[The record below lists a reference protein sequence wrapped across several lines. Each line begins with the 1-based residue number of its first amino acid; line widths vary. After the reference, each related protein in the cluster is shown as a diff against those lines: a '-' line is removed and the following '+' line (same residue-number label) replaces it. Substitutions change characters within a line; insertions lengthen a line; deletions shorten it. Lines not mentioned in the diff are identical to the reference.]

1 MAMCRLIAVAVLS
14 LPLALGAEEPIA
26 DEVSYHRDIWPIV
39 QIRCQG
45 CHQPALLEGGLDLTH
60 FAGLEA
66 GGKAGP
72 SFVPGKPEESNLFL
86 HLIGEREPLMPNQ
99 GEALTAEQIELFRRW
114 IEAGSEDDTP
124 EDLHS
129 PGVSTDPPE
138 YAQPPVISAVAFS
151 PDDRWLAVSGYR
163 EILLHRADGSGLEA
177 RLVGLS
183 DRIQSL
189 LFLPGG
195 RNLVATGGTPG
206 RFGEVQVW
214 DVDERTLQM
223 ATTLCYDTLFGA
235 SLSPDNR
242 KIAVGCADHS
252 VRVIWLNGLEER
264 LRLNHHENW
273 VLGTA
278 FGGDSQRIVS
288 VGRDRAAK
296 LSQAD
301 TGAFIENINLLRR
314 ELAAIVRH
322 PIRDAVVI
330 GGEDR
335 VPYFYK
341 MDRPRKML
349 IADDSTLIREFER
362 QRGEIFALAISPDG
376 HRLAVAGASDE
387 VPVYDIDTGERIA
400 TAKGHEA
407 GIYTVSFSAG
417 SARLAT
423 GGFDG
428 KVRIYGADDGEL
440 LHEFVPVPISTPG
453 SGTRTADLDRAAAE
467 RGASR

>member
-1 MAMCRLIAVAVLS
+1 MTVCRLVAVALIS
-14 LPLALGAEEPIA
+14 LPVVLGAEVPEA
-26 DEVSYHRDIWPIV
+26 EEVSYYRDIWPIV
-39 QIRCQG
+39 QTRCQG

-60 FAGLEA
+60 FSGLAA

-72 SFVPGKPEESNLFL
+72 SLIPGKPDESTLFL
-86 HLIGEREPLMPNQ
+86 QLTGEREPLMPNQ
-99 GEALTAEQIELFRRW
+99 GEPLTAEQIGLFRRW
-114 IEAGSEDDTP
+114 IEAGAIDDTP
-124 EDLHS
+124 EDVRNAA
-129 PGVSTDPPE
+129 VSTDPPQ
-138 YAQPPVISAVAFS
+138 YAQAPVITAIAFS

-163 EILLHRADGSGLEA
+163 EILLHRADGTGIEA
-177 RLVGLS
+177 RLVGRS
-183 DRIQSL
+183 HRIQSL

-195 RNLVATGGTPG
+195 RSLVATGGTPG

-214 DVDERTLQM
+214 NLDELKLQM
-223 ATTLCYDTLFGA
+223 ARTVCYDTLFGA

-242 KIAVGCADHS
+242 RIAVGCADHS
-252 VRVIWLNGLEER
+252 VRLIWLNGLEER

-296 LSQAD
+296 LTQAD
-301 TGAFIENINLLRR
+301 TGAFIENINLLRG

-322 PIRDAVVI
+322 PNRDAVVI

-362 QRGEIFALAISPDG
+362 QQGEIFALAISPDG
-376 HRLAVAGASDE
+376 RRLAVAGASGE
-387 VPVYDIDTGERIA
+387 VPIYRIDTGERIA
-400 TAKGHEA
+400 TATGHEA
-407 GIYTVSFSAG
+407 GIYTLSFSAD

-423 GGFDG
+423 AGFDG
-428 KVRIYGADDGEL
+428 KVRIYGTDDGVSL
-440 LHEFVPVPISTPG
+440 RAFVPVPISEPSSVG
-453 SGTRTADLDRAAAE
+453 VETAR
-467 RGASR
+467 

>member
-1 MAMCRLIAVAVLS
+1 MGVSRLVAVAVLS
-14 LPLALGAEEPIA
+14 LPLALGAAELVA

-39 QIRCQG
+39 QTRCQG
-45 CHQPALLEGGLDLTH
+45 CHQPALLEGDLDLTH
-60 FAGLEA
+60 FGGLEA

-72 SFVPGKPEESNLFL
+72 GFVPGKPDDSNLYL
-86 HLIGEREPLMPNQ
+86 HLTGEREPVMPNQ
-99 GEALTAEQIELFRRW
+99 GEPLTMEQIELFRRW
-114 IEAGSEDDTP
+114 IETGAEDDTP
-124 EDLHS
+124 EDLRGS
-129 PGVSTDPPE
+129 GISTHPPE
-138 YAQPPVISAVAFS
+138 YAQPPVITAVAFS
-151 PDDRWLAVSGYR
+151 LDDRRLAVSGYR
-163 EILLHRADGSGLEA
+163 EILLHNADGSGLEA

-183 DRIQSL
+183 ERIQSL

-195 RNLVATGGTPG
+195 RNLVASGGTPG

-214 DVDERTLQM
+214 DLEERKLLM
-223 ATTLCYDTLFGA
+223 ATTLCYDTIFGA
-235 SLSPDNR
+235 SLSPDSR

-301 TGAFIENINLLRR
+301 SGAFLENINLLRG
-314 ELAAIVRH
+314 ELAAVVRH
-322 PIRDAVVI
+322 PNRDAVVI

-349 IADDSTLIREFER
+349 IADDSTLIRDFER

-376 HRLAVAGASDE
+376 HRLSVAGASDE

-400 TAKGHEA
+400 TATGHHA
-407 GIYTVSFSAG
+407 GIYTVSFSAD
-417 SARLAT
+417 SKRLAT

-428 KVRIYGADDGEL
+428 KVRVYGADSGEL

-453 SGTRTADLDRAAAE
+453 IRTADLDRAE
-467 RGASR
+467 EPGS